1 MDKKSLPKSF
11 FGKNPVNRI
20 SSAFFTCLTIRLYE
34 NDVEDVMTEVS
45 NEILLSSELEE
56 IKKHR
61 EEIEQLDSGE
71 AVVRF
76 MRRGCETVNYAALVD
91 KALAMQDETFPLI
104 LDRLRTT
111 GQDVFV
117 DVAVWALIKGDQV
130 YVDRLKT
137 MYPEIRSL
145 YAQSQACLVFGM
157 RKCEDTLPLL
167 LSEYE
172 RMLREDTGEGY
183 CQGPLL
189 AIHLLFDKLKI

>member
-11 FGKNPVNRI
+11 FRKNPVDQI
-20 SSAFFTCLTIRLYE
+20 STAFFTYFTIRLYE
-34 NDVEDVMTEVS
+34 NDVEDMMMDLS
-45 NEILLSSELEE
+45 NEILPSGRLEE
-56 IKKHR
+56 SKKQR
-61 EEIEQLDSGE
+61 EEIAQLDSGE

-76 MRRGCETVNYAALVD
+76 MRRGCDTVNFAALVN
-91 KALAMQDETFPLI
+91 KALTMQDEAFPLI
-104 LDRLRTT
+104 LDRFRTT

-117 DVAVWALIKGDQV
+117 DIAVWALVRGEQV

-145 YAQSQACLVFGM
+145 YAQSQACVVFGM
-157 RKCEDTLPLL
+157 RKREDTLPLL

-189 AIHLLFDKLKI
+189 ALHLLFDKL

>member
-11 FGKNPVNRI
+11 FRKNPVDQI
-20 SSAFFTCLTIRLYE
+20 SSAFFTYFTIRLYE
-34 NDVEDVMTEVS
+34 NDVENMMMDLS
-45 NEILLSSELEE
+45 NEILPSSRLEE
-56 IKKHR
+56 SKKQR
-61 EEIEQLDSGE
+61 EDIDQLDSGE

-76 MRRGCETVNYAALVD
+76 MRRGCDTVNFAALVN
-91 KALAMQDETFPLI
+91 KALTMQDEAFPLI
-104 LDRLRTT
+104 LDRFRTT

-117 DVAVWALIKGDQV
+117 DIAVWALVRGEQV

-145 YAQSQACLVFGM
+145 YAQSQACVVFGM
-157 RKCEDTLPLL
+157 RKREDTLPLL

-189 AIHLLFDKLKI
+189 ALHLLFDKL

>member
-11 FGKNPVNRI
+11 FRKNPVDQI
-20 SSAFFTCLTIRLYE
+20 SSAFFTYFTIRLYE
-34 NDVEDVMTEVS
+34 NDVENMMMDLS
-45 NEILLSSELEE
+45 NETLPSSRLEE
-56 IKKHR
+56 SKKQR
-61 EEIEQLDSGE
+61 EDIDQLDSGE

-76 MRRGCETVNYAALVD
+76 MRRGCDTVNFAALVN
-91 KALAMQDETFPLI
+91 KALTMQDEAFPLI
-104 LDRLRTT
+104 LDRFRTT

-117 DVAVWALIKGDQV
+117 DIAVWALVRGEQV

-145 YAQSQACLVFGM
+145 YAQSQACVVFGM
-157 RKCEDTLPLL
+157 RKREDTLPLL

-189 AIHLLFDKLKI
+189 VLHLLFDKI

>member
-1 MDKKSLPKSF
+1 MDKKSLPTSF
-11 FGKNPVNRI
+11 FRKNPVDQI
-20 SSAFFTCLTIRLYE
+20 SSAFFTYFTIRLYE
-34 NDVEDVMTEVS
+34 NDVENMMMDLS
-45 NEILLSSELEE
+45 NEILPSSRLEE
-56 IKKHR
+56 SKKQR
-61 EEIEQLDSGE
+61 EDIDQLDSGE

-76 MRRGCETVNYAALVD
+76 MRRGCDTVNFAALVN
-91 KALAMQDETFPLI
+91 KALTMQDEAFPLI
-104 LDRLRTT
+104 LDRFRTT

-117 DVAVWALIKGDQV
+117 DIAVWALVRGEQV

-145 YAQSQACLVFGM
+145 YAQSQACVVFGM
-157 RKCEDTLPLL
+157 RKREDTLPLL

-189 AIHLLFDKLKI
+189 ALHLLFDKL